1 MKLTFQLAD
10 PAGNLTLLVRT
21 PVPREQ
27 YQDLAGR
34 LLAIREL
41 KAQQVGFLVP
51 PQGPGCIRLE
61 MMGGEFC
68 GNALRSAGLFYAADQ
83 GIRRARKFPVEI
95 SGCDE
100 PLTVQVNPLTSQVTA
115 EMPIPRE
122 IVKHPLFGTP
132 ARVVRLPGIVHAVS
146 QKREEVGEEE
156 VRETLKELAAAF
168 DSPAAGVM
176 FWQSRAG
183 TMRPAVY
190 VRDTDSLYFESSCAS
205 GSTAV
210 AACHA
215 LGAGRDGVH
224 KLDLRQP
231 GGTIQ
236 TTAAVRS
243 GHLESIT
250 IGGTVTLGPVYE
262 VEF

>member
-1 MKLTFQLAD
+1 MTM
-10 PAGNLTLLVRT
+10 TLIL
-21 PVPREQ
+21 
-27 YQDLAGR
+27 GR
-34 LLAIREL
+34 RSRAVLLAW
-41 KAQQVGFLVP
+41 AFVP
-51 PQGPGCIRLE
+51 G
-61 MMGGEFC
+61 
-68 GNALRSAGLFYAADQ
+68 
-83 GIRRARKFPVEI
+83 
-95 SGCDE
+95 
-100 PLTVQVNPLTSQVTA
+100 
-115 EMPIPRE
+115 
-122 IVKHPLFGTP
+122 
-132 ARVVRLPGIVHAVS
+132 
-146 QKREEVGEEE
+146 
-156 VRETLKELAAAF
+156 AAAAPF
-168 DSPAAGVM
+168 V